1 MTSDAKPNAIVK
13 NSSPEANLRSAKR
26 SLRQHR
32 HAYMHHRLDMAGDVI
47 DIIENG
53 LIIERHIADGAT
65 IRTAKMVWHM
75 TPVEEMALYQ

>member
-32 HAYMHHRLDMAGDVI
+32 HAYMHRRLDMAGDVI
-47 DIIENG
+47 DIIDDG
-53 LIIERHIADGAT
+53 QIIERHIADGQT
-65 IRTAKMVWHM
+65 IQETKLSYRRF
-75 TPVEEMALYQ
+75 PVEEMALYQ